1 MRMRATPG
9 LFCSGRVRARSRG
22 LSQRGHFIFLKKE
35 YFKCASASKKPR
47 FSGAFLRMNVL
58 NLLAVANVVGDLL
71 VTNGFAQNIFDG
83 LGIMDFSEK
92 KLRR

>member
-22 LSQRGHFIFLKKE
+22 LSQRGHFIFHKKSTSSMQAQAKSPGFP
-35 YFKCASASKKPR
+35 Y
-47 FSGAFLRMNVL
+47 FLRMNVL

-83 LGIMDFSEK
+83 LGIMDFSKK